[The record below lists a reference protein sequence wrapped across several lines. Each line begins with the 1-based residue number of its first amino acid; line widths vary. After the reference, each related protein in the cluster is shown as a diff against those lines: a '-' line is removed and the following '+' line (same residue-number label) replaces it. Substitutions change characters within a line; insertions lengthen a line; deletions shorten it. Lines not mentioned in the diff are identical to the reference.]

1 LQLLTLPLPLVGLII
16 TCRHRKLINKAKKKL
31 KKKDT
36 RTNRTERNDLL
47 LQRVDM

>member
-1 LQLLTLPLPLVGLII
+1 VGLII

-36 RTNRTERNDLL
+36 RTNRTERMTFCYKELTCNK
-47 LQRVDM
+47 